1 MAGTIRRLAWTA
13 FLLTALTAVGCGG
26 GNGLGPKD
34 LQQQEGKLRDRLP
47 LDWVKYNAG
56 DYAGAISA
64 FSNTLVQADGLEDQP
79 GVQNAVKSE
88 AYDGIG
94 WSYFRQQDLDSAAD
108 AFRRSTGLDGRNTDA
123 WVGWA
128 GVALAQRKYSD
139 VVQYCLQALEN
150 DLQYNSAFRTDEES
164 RELAHDL
171 VDMRHVR
178 VMLAQAY
185 LQLGRYSADER
196 ADPYNASAQVRLLQS
211 SFRYSDPGQL
221 VKAISELAL
230 TLKDE

>member
-1 MAGTIRRLAWTA
+1 MAGITRRLAWVV
-13 FLLTALTAVGCGG
+13 LALAAVGCGG

-47 LDWVKYNAG
+47 LDWDKYNAG
-56 DYAGAISA
+56 DLSGAISA
-64 FSNTLVQADGLEDQP
+64 FSTTLAQADGLEDQP

-94 WSYFRQQDLDSAAD
+94 WSYFRQQDLDSASD
-108 AFRRSTGLDGRNTDA
+108 AFRRATGLDGRNTDA

-128 GVALAQRKYSD
+128 GVALAQRRYND

-150 DLQYNSAFRTDEES
+150 DLQYSSAFRTDQES
-164 RELAHDL
+164 RRLAHDL
-171 VDMRHVR
+171 VDLRHVR

-185 LQLGRYSADER
+185 LQLGRYSAGEKS
-196 ADPYNASAQVRLLQS
+196 DPYNAAAQVRLLQGNY
-211 SFRYSDPGQL
+211 RYSDPGQL
-221 VKAISELAL
+221 VRAISELAL
-230 TLKDE
+230 ALKDE